1 MGTEKVS
8 YEVTWKVVQHFTYHV
23 DAAEVAKEGCTLR
36 DVAGWACET
45 DADSGTTYTKLAVQ
59 AFDREGAPV
68 GRKQYFAQ
76 DDC

>member
-8 YEVTWKVVQHFTYHV
+8 YEVTWKVVQHFTYRV
-23 DAAEVAKEGCTLR
+23 DDPEAAKEGYTLR
-36 DVAGWACET
+36 NVAGWANEM
-45 DADSGTTYTKLAVQ
+45 DAEEGTTYTKLAVQ